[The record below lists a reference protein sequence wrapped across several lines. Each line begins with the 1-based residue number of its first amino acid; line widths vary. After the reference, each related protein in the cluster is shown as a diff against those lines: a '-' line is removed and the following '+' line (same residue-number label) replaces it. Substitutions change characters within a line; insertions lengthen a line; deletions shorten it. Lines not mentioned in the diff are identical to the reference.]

1 MMIGAWVFA
10 PNTRSIPGWIS
21 RLKDCLNCAWDSEY
35 LITNTGELRPA
46 HSLRHEWGATLQ
58 APLYSR

>member
-1 MMIGAWVFA
+1 MMIGAWVSA
-10 PNTRSIPGWIS
+10 PNTRSIPAWIS

-46 HSLRHEWGATLQ
+46 H
-58 APLYSR
+58 